1 TGRLLCWTAPDK
13 GRFRFPALIA
23 RAQCARFSVS
33 LSGNGLQSCVISVR
47 ALRGGYIMSTAS
59 SEFAHIG
66 KSVRIKGDLSGSEDL
81 YIDGQVD
88 GTIQLS
94 GNSLTIG
101 PNGRVHAN
109 VSAKNVIV
117 GGTIEGN
124 IQAGERT
131 ELRKT
136 AVVNGDVQSKRI
148 AIEEGAFFNGK
159 LEIVPEG
166 KSQSSPPSIA
176 AAASTG
182 ARSSSASETSR

>member
-1 TGRLLCWTAPDK
+1 
-13 GRFRFPALIA
+13 
-23 RAQCARFSVS
+23 
-33 LSGNGLQSCVISVR
+33 
-47 ALRGGYIMSTAS
+47 MSTAS

-166 KSQSSPPSIA
+166 KSQSSPPPIA
-176 AAASTG
+176 AAASIG
-182 ARSSSASETSR
+182 ARSSSASETSK